1 MHKARIITSILL
13 LSFCLWPVT
22 SYAATFTNPYRLP
35 TPSDPTR
42 IVIGDLNGDGVPD
55 FVWTVAQSWAT
66 SGSFGVYLSQPAGGW
81 ALGNSF
87 AFPANSSIG
96 GCILV
101 DVNRDEKLD
110 LVCSGNYQ
118 LTTYIHVY
126 FGNGDGTFQSPHT
139 TEVSVWTGGGY
150 SAPLLGLEGDLNGD
164 GIPDFYIG
172 VKYYSAGFI
181 LLSDGNGG
189 FRPQIPVDGGI
200 NGDVP
205 FAADVNGDGIP
216 DLLYPQGP
224 EVALGKGDGSFSR
237 IVNYQRDIYYL
248 ATCIFHDMDGDGHLD
263 AVCGYPETNTGD
275 AVGATD
281 LIILHGNPDGSFNT
295 TPISKTR
302 FGDYDNGMDGYGTFL
317 EPLAVADVNGD
328 GTQDVIGFADDGL
341 AVALGGPN
349 LTFNKPLHYAVGLMQ
364 ALVNGAYSFN
374 QGQVLDLNGDG
385 HPDVVA
391 TGPNG
396 IYISYGKAD
405 GSFAAAFAPEVTELI
420 GYPTVADFNGDGIPD
435 IAATGDSA
443 VKVSIGKGD
452 GTFAAPVA
460 LSNLSGGV
468 NFSTPIWPTDAH
480 IVHGDFNGD
489 GKVDLL
495 AIGSAAIYQYQYY
508 IFWGN
513 GDGTFRDPVMVNTP
527 SIIYPQQTP
536 LYDYAI
542 YDINKDGKSDVLS
555 STATSVAPSVS
566 QITFGISN
574 GDGTFTS
581 VVTNVPSDLDQS
593 TFYEISLPA
602 LADFNG
608 DGKLD
613 AAYGSIS
620 NVYVLNGHGDGS
632 FDSTGKM
639 LAIPPLA
646 GTIITGAAMNLA
658 ADFDGDGN
666 QDIAVLVVYRSQE
679 YPSLPIATEVW
690 VYYGDGKG
698 GFSAPVLALQ
708 DSRLFTTISAADLD
722 GTGRK
727 DLIVNTSGSLGGGYA
742 VAVVSSLPGRSFGP
756 KATYF
761 AGTGLSN
768 LEIADLN
775 RDGRP
780 DLLFGNGDYNI
791 IASSVTVLLNEGP
804 TPAVSGV
811 LQPVPEPSVAGQSFN
826 LVATFTPPSPA
837 TLSGSVSFNV
847 DGNNVGSAPLAKNAA
862 NITVTLPLN
871 IGLHTIGAIWPGDAT
886 YAPVMLSGTHNVT
899 AIPTTATIV
908 SSSNPANAGSQI
920 TFTAT
925 VSSTGGTSAGMI
937 VFADSGSTL
946 ANVPLSA
953 GTAQYTTSTLTVGTH
968 PITAAYA
975 ANGNFAASNDSLSQV
990 VNGLPSAANITAAP
1004 NPTFVAQNVT
1014 LTGSVTSA
1022 SGAPSGTLAFYDGA
1036 TLLGTVALS
1045 VNGRASLVTAFT
1057 SAGTHNL
1064 TVHYSGDAV
1073 FNGAVSP
1080 IFAQNVLIN
1089 PTAIGITA
1097 APNPGVAFGVIG
1109 FSATVTSSTG
1119 LVPDGT
1125 VVFSANGNQIGTVV
1139 LQAGHV
1145 SMTTSTLP
1153 AGTYTVF
1160 AAYAGNA
1167 TFAAASS
1174 TPITLVLAQAP
1185 SQTILASSLNP
1196 APAAMSIT
1204 FSATTTA
1211 GSIVPSG
1218 SLQFLD
1224 GTTPMGS
1231 PVPLSPQGIATYTT
1245 TNLSLGTHPIT
1256 AAFAG
1261 NHDLLAST
1269 SAVLQQSIVP
1279 YIGDFTITIK
1289 PGAASITRGDSATIR
1304 VLVSSLNG
1312 FNGPLVLA
1320 CSGIPANTTYSLSP
1334 GSFSAGQGSATLEIK
1349 TTAPKLNSSNKTDQG
1364 PAGLRK
1370 ASPIIFVAF
1379 LLVSFAPR
1387 RFRRRLFCSVL
1398 LAFCAAIAMNGC
1410 SGRLLSASGGTPPG
1424 TYNIQVS
1431 AAYSGTTPALRH
1443 SADLILSVKPM

>member
-1 MHKARIITSILL
+1 
-13 LSFCLWPVT
+13 V
-22 SYAATFTNPYRLP
+22 
-35 TPSDPTR
+35 
-42 IVIGDLNGDGVPD
+42 
-55 FVWTVAQSWAT
+55 
-66 SGSFGVYLSQPAGGW
+66 
-81 ALGNSF
+81 
-87 AFPANSSIG
+87 
-96 GCILV
+96 
-101 DVNRDEKLD
+101 
-110 LVCSGNYQ
+110 
-118 LTTYIHVY
+118 
-126 FGNGDGTFQSPHT
+126 
-139 TEVSVWTGGGY
+139 
-150 SAPLLGLEGDLNGD
+150 LGLEGDLNGD

-172 VKYYSAGFI
+172 VKYYSAGSI

-205 FAADVNGDGIP
+205 FAGDVNGDGIP

-237 IVNYQRDIYYL
+237 IVNYELDSYYL

-263 AVCGYPETNTGD
+263 AVCGFPESTTGD
-275 AVGATD
+275 IVGATD
-281 LIILHGNPDGSFNT
+281 LMILHGNPDGSFNT

-302 FGDYDNGMDGYGTFL
+302 FGDYDNEFDGYGTFL

-328 GTQDVIGFADDGL
+328 GTQDVIGFAGDGL

-349 LTFNKPLHYAVGLMQ
+349 LTFNKPLHYAVGLME
-364 ALVNGAYSFN
+364 ALVNGASSFN
-374 QGQVLDLNGDG
+374 QGQVVDLNGDG

-405 GSFAAAFAPEVTELI
+405 GSFAAAFAPEVTEVI

-460 LSNLSGGV
+460 LSNQSGGV
-468 NFSTPIWPTDAH
+468 KFSTPLSAAAAH
-480 IVHGDFNGD
+480 IAHGDFNGD

-495 AIGSAAIYQYQYY
+495 AIGSPGIYEYQYY

-527 SIIYPQQTP
+527 SITFPLQDP
-536 LYDYAI
+536 LYDSAI
-542 YDINKDGKSDVLS
+542 YDVNKDGKSDVLS
-555 STATSVAPSVS
+555 STAASVAPSVS
-566 QITFGISN
+566 QITFGLSN
-574 GDGTFTS
+574 GNGTFTD
-581 VVTNVPSDLDQS
+581 VATNVPSDLDQS
-593 TFYEISLPA
+593 IFYEISLPA

-613 AAYGSIS
+613 VAYGSIS

-646 GTIITGAAMNLA
+646 GTITNGAAMNLA

-708 DSRLFTTISAADLD
+708 DSRLFTTVSVADLD

-791 IASSVTVLLNEGP
+791 RASSVTVLLNEGP

-811 LQPVPEPSVAGQSFN
+811 LQAVPEPSAAGQSFD
-826 LVATFTPPSPA
+826 LAATFTPPSPA
-837 TLSGSVSFNV
+837 TLAGNVSFSV
-847 DGNNVGSAPLAKNAA
+847 DGNNVGSAALAKNAA
-862 NITVTLPLN
+862 NFTVTLPLN

-886 YAPVMLSGTHNVT
+886 YAPVMLSGTHTVS
-899 AIPTTATIV
+899 AIPTTTSLV
-908 SSSNPANAGSQI
+908 SSSNPSNAGSQI
-920 TFTAT
+920 TLTAT
-925 VSSTGGTSAGMI
+925 VSSTGGTPAGSI
-937 VFADSGSTL
+937 TFSDGGSLL
-946 ANVPLSA
+946 AGVPLSA
-953 GTAQYTTSTLTVGTH
+953 GVAQYTSSTLPVGTH

-975 ANGNFAASNDSLSQV
+975 TNGNFAASSDSLNQV
-990 VNGLPSAANITAAP
+990 VNGVPSAANVTAAS
-1004 NPTFVAQNVT
+1004 NPAYIAQNVT
-1014 LTGSVTSA
+1014 LTGSVTSV
-1022 SGAPSGTLAFYDGA
+1022 SGTPSGTLAFYDGA

-1045 VNGRASLVTAFT
+1045 ISGQASLATAFT
-1057 SAGTHNL
+1057 GAGTDNL

-1073 FNGAVSP
+1073 FNDAVSP
-1080 IFAQNVLIN
+1080 VFAENVLIN
-1089 PTAIGITA
+1089 PTAISITA
-1097 APNPGVAFGVIG
+1097 SPNPGVAFGVIG

-1125 VVFSANGNQIGTVV
+1125 VVFSANGNQIGAAV
-1139 LQAGHV
+1139 LQGGHV
-1145 SMTTSTLP
+1145 SLTTSTLA

-1174 TPITLVLAQAP
+1174 IPITLVVAQAP

-1196 APAAMSIT
+1196 APAGISIT
-1204 FSATTTA
+1204 FTATTTA
-1211 GSIVPSG
+1211 GSIAPSG

-1224 GTTPMGS
+1224 GTTAMGS
-1231 PVPLSPQGIATYTT
+1231 PVALLAQGIATYTT

-1256 AAFAG
+1256 AVFAG

-1269 SAVLQQSIVP
+1269 SAVLQQTIVP
-1279 YIGDFTITIK
+1279 YIGDFTITVK
-1289 PGAASITRGDSATIR
+1289 PGTVDVTRGDSTT
-1304 VLVSSLNG
+1304 VQVVVNSTNG

-1320 CSGIPANTTYSLSP
+1320 CTGIPANTTYTLSP
-1334 GSFSAGQGSATLEIK
+1334 GSFSAGQGTATLAIK
-1349 TTAPKLNSSNKTDQG
+1349 TTAPKLNSANKTDPG

-1370 ASPIIFVAF
+1370 ASPIIFAAF
-1379 LLVSFAPR
+1379 LVVSFAPR
-1387 RFRRRLFCSVL
+1387 RFRRRLLCLGL
-1398 LAFCAAIAMNGC
+1398 LAFCAAIGMNGC
-1410 SGRLLSASGGTPPG
+1410 GGASLRSASGGTPPG
-1424 TYNIQVS
+1424 NYNIQIS
-1431 AAYSGTTPALRH
+1431 ATYSGATPALRH
-1443 SADLILSVKPM
+1443 SANLILSVKPM